1 MKGARVSG
9 EDGTRR
15 ERLWA
20 AACHLGGLTVFAGIP
35 LGNLL
40 VPGAIWLSWKG
51 ASAFVEDQARE
62 ALNFQL
68 TVLLAGLGCG
78 VLMLAALGIP
88 LLVALA
94 IADAVMVIRAGLDAK
109 DGKRHRYPYV
119 IRFIPG
125 PQGGVRRSS

>member
-1 MKGARVSG
+1 MG
-9 EDGTRR
+9 ESSTQR
-15 ERLWA
+15 ERWWA
-20 AACHLGGLTVFAGIP
+20 AACHLGALSVFAGVP

-40 VPGAIWLSWKG
+40 VPAAIWLSWKG
-51 ASAFVEDQARE
+51 GSALVEDQARE

-78 VLMLAALGIP
+78 VLMLAAIGIP

-94 IADAVMVIRAGLDAK
+94 IADAVMVVRAALDAK

-125 PQGGVRRSS
+125 PQNRASRRA

>member
-1 MKGARVSG
+1 VVEPGAR
-9 EDGTRR
+9 R
-15 ERLWA
+15 EQRWA
-20 AACHLGGLTVFAGIP
+20 AACHLGALSMFLGIP

-40 VPGAIWLSWKG
+40 IPAAIWMSWKG

-78 VLMLAALGIP
+78 VLMIAAIGIP

-94 IADAVMVIRAGLDAK
+94 VADAVMVVRAGLEAK

-125 PQGGVRRSS
+125 PQAGASRRA

>member
-1 MKGARVSG
+1 MGG

-68 TVLLAGLGCG
+68 TVLLRQLLGQ
-78 VLMLAALGIP
+78 LARDVVRNLHRGRPPA
-88 LLVALA
+88 VA
-94 IADAVMVIRAGLDAK
+94 IV
-109 DGKRHRYPYV
+109 HCTP
-119 IRFIPG
+119 
-125 PQGGVRRSS
+125 

>member
-1 MKGARVSG
+1 MSGTEAR
-9 EDGTRR
+9 RA
-15 ERLWA
+15 RLWA
-20 AACHLGGLTVFAGIP
+20 AACHFGALTIFLGLP

-40 VPGAIWLSWKG
+40 VPGAIWMSWKG
-51 ASAFVEDQARE
+51 GSAFVEDQARE

-78 VLMLAALGIP
+78 VGMLIAIGIP

-94 IADAVMVIRAGLDAK
+94 IADAVMVIRAGLDAY

-119 IRFIPG
+119 IRFIPE
-125 PQGGVRRSS
+125 PRDRASRRA

>member
-1 MKGARVSG
+1 MVETSA
-9 EDGTRR
+9 RR
-15 ERLWA
+15 ERWWA
-20 AACHLGGLTVFAGIP
+20 AACHLGALTVFVGIP

-40 VPGAIWLSWKG
+40 VPAAIWLSWKG

-78 VLMLAALGIP
+78 VLMLAAVGLP

-94 IADAVMVIRAGLDAK
+94 VVDVAMVVKAGLDAK
-109 DGKRHRYPYV
+109 DGQRHRYPYV

-125 PQGGVRRSS
+125 PQGGASRRA